1 MAARPAKQSH
11 HGRTADP
18 RLALHPNA
26 GSGACEVER
35 RTTAAGAHVAQARA
49 PHDARPCRAAWDGLP
64 SVKRNARRSASGCT
78 HNPGRS
84 LGNGFSGWRVWT
96 MPWEHLGIPP
106 QTWRSPVLL
115 GAVSFGVPH
124 SRCTAVARDLHVSV
138 DITAPLDFALHLP
151 NGSGPPLPRAVRHSL
166 STAAD
171 ALYSTVGGFS
181 SSPCPTK

>member
-1 MAARPAKQSH
+1 
-11 HGRTADP
+11 
-18 RLALHPNA
+18 
-26 GSGACEVER
+26 
-35 RTTAAGAHVAQARA
+35 
-49 PHDARPCRAAWDGLP
+49 
-64 SVKRNARRSASGCT
+64 
-78 HNPGRS
+78 
-84 LGNGFSGWRVWT
+84 

-171 ALYSTVGGFS
+171 ALYSTVGGFRHHRAPRNEIDDVSIAGLGVSRVSRSKLRSGES
-181 SSPCPTK
+181 S